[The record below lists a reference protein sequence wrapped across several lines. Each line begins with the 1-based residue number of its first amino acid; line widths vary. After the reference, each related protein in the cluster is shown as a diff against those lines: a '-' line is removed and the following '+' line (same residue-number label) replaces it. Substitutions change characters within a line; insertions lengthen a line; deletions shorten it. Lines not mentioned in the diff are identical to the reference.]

1 VLARLA
7 QRQYGVITREQLL
20 ALGIGPHGI
29 AERLR
34 TGRLHRLHRGVYA
47 VGHIVLKPEGHR
59 LAAVLA
65 CGEGAVVSHVS
76 AAAHW
81 GIRQSAAAVI
91 DVTVPTSAGRR
102 RRPGL
107 RVHRSA
113 RLGPDDVSVHEGIPT
128 TTVARTLVDL
138 ADVLPPQSLKRAI
151 DEADYQR
158 LLDMTALLAAV
169 QRTPGRR
176 GTRVLELAT
185 APSELTRSD
194 LEQRFLEILER
205 HGLPRPLVNATIEG
219 YEVDFAWPEQK
230 LIVELDGFAAHGR
243 RSAFERDR
251 LRDRRL
257 ARAGYGTL
265 RLTDRMVRYDEEAIV
280 ADLAAF
286 LSRPRASSKSPS
298 RSSTSAARAV

>member
-1 VLARLA
+1 VSRL
-7 QRQYGVITREQLL
+7 QLL
-20 ALGIGPHGI
+20 ALGFGETAIE
-29 AERLR
+29 ERLR

-47 VGHIVLKPEGHR
+47 IGHTALKPEGRR

-65 CGEGAVVSHVS
+65 SGDGAVLSHGS

-81 GIRQSAAAVI
+81 GFRQSSSSVI
-91 DVTVPTSAGRR
+91 HVTVPTTSGRR
-102 RRPGL
+102 RQRGIRL
-107 RVHRSA
+107 HRSR
-113 RLGPDDVSVHEGIPT
+113 RLGPEDVTVYEGIPT
-128 TTVARTLVDL
+128 TTIARTLVDL
-138 ADVLPPQSLKRAI
+138 ADVLAPQSLKRAI